1 MENHRTNQ
9 VFVPGGL
16 PTWTY
21 VPRSNRN
28 LEEQLK
34 AAKDNLCKLVT
45 VTGSTKSG
53 KTVLTNRVF
62 PKSSS
67 VWVDGG
73 TVKEEEDLWNFIL
86 EQIGGYNESSSSKE
100 SETASTFSGG
110 IGSTGQL
117 PLIFKGE
124 AKFGAEYGKKRA
136 DTTEKRLALNPRAA
150 AISQL
155 RATKRPLVLD
165 DFHYLDRDFQ
175 GNVIRAL
182 KPLIAEALPVVLIAI
197 PHRRF
202 DAIKVEREMTGRLH
216 QIPIPTWNY
225 EELIQIAADGFPLL
239 NMAVSGDV
247 VQRLAA
253 EAYGSPHLMQDFCRT
268 LATEHGVKET
278 AQSPVVVSE
287 VADDLFRHVADQ
299 TGKVIFDK
307 LAKGPRQRS
316 DRISRKL
323 KDGTVADI
331 YKVVLLGLAKLSP
344 GLETVEYEQLR
355 SAIRDILAEQIPAAH
370 EVTRV
375 VEKMVEIASS
385 DEASTPVLDWEKGE
399 QKLHITDPFFA
410 FFLKWGAK
418 G

>member
-1 MENHRTNQ
+1 M
-9 VFVPGGL
+9 
-16 PTWTY
+16 
-21 VPRSNRN
+21 
-28 LEEQLK
+28 
-34 AAKDNLCKLVT
+34 
-45 VTGSTKSG
+45 
-53 KTVLTNRVF
+53 
-62 PKSSS
+62 
-67 VWVDGG
+67 
-73 TVKEEEDLWNFIL
+73 
-86 EQIGGYNESSSSKE
+86 
-100 SETASTFSGG
+100 
-110 IGSTGQL
+110 
-117 PLIFKGE
+117 
-124 AKFGAEYGKKRA
+124 
-136 DTTEKRLALNPRAA
+136 
-150 AISQL
+150 
-155 RATKRPLVLD
+155 LD

-225 EELIQIAADGFPLL
+225 EELIQIAVDGFPLL

-278 AQSPVVVSE
+278 AQSPIVVSE

-344 GLETVEYEQLR
+344 GLVHCN
-355 SAIRDILAEQIPAAH
+355 I
-370 EVTRV
+370 
-375 VEKMVEIASS
+375 
-385 DEASTPVLDWEKGE
+385 
-399 QKLHITDPFFA
+399 
-410 FFLKWGAK
+410 
-418 G
+418 